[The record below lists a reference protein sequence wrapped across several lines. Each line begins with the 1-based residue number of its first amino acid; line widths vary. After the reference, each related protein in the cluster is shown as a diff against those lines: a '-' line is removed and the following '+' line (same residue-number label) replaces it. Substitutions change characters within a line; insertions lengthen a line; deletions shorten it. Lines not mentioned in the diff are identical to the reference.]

1 MVTGKQKEFCLR
13 VYKAARLMYEADK
26 EHTVSPLFTTAQA
39 MLESGWGDRAIGN
52 NIFGVTAGASWTGR
66 KVLVTTT
73 EYFSTPAKTFAAPE
87 GVLSIKKL
95 GEEKYRYTVRRY
107 FRNYDTL
114 AGALKDH
121 DALFRK
127 PMYADAWPYRMQ
139 AAEFARRISDA
150 HGARYATAPDYAV
163 LMGKMIDSV
172 KNIVSGL

>member
-1 MVTGKQKEFCLR
+1 MVTFKQKEYCLR

-26 EHTVSPLFTTAQA
+26 KHTVSPLFTTAQA
-39 MLESGWGDRAIGN
+39 MLESGWGTAAIGN
-52 NIFGVTAGASWTGR
+52 NIFGVTAGSGWEGA

-73 EYFSTPAKTFAAPE
+73 EYFATPTKTFTAPE

-95 GEEKYRYTVRRY
+95 GEKNYKYTVRRY

-121 DALFRK
+121 NALFAK
-127 PMYADAWPYRMQ
+127 PMYADAWPYRLQ
-139 AAEFARRISDA
+139 AKEFAKRISDA
-150 HGARYATAPDYAV
+150 HGAKYATAPNYAT

-172 KNIVSGL
+172 KNIVEA

>member
-1 MVTGKQKEFCLR
+1 MDGPQGAGDNDGVFRDPDKDVHRSRGGAEHQK
-13 VYKAARLMYEADK
+13 A
-26 EHTVSPLFTTAQA
+26 
-39 MLESGWGDRAIGN
+39 
-52 NIFGVTAGASWTGR
+52 GR
-66 KVLVTTT
+66 K
-73 EYFSTPAKTFAAPE
+73 
-87 GVLSIKKL
+87 
-95 GEEKYRYTVRRY
+95 KYKYTVRRY

-139 AAEFARRISDA
+139 AKEFARRISDA